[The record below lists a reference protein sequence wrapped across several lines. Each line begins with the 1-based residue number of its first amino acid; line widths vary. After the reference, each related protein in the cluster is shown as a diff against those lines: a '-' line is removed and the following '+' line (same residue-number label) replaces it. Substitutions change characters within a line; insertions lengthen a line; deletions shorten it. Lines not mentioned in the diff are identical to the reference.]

1 MIAAV
6 NGYALGGGLEI
17 ALACHLVVAG
27 DDATFGLPEVRVG
40 LAAAAGGLVRL
51 PRALGPALARDMIL
65 TGRRLSATEAAAAG
79 IVSRV
84 APSGK
89 TLEVARDVAAEIL
102 AGSPAAVRG
111 SLTTME
117 KTATIADPIEAI
129 RASTAVLD
137 DLIASKDTLEG
148 ITAFV
153 MKRTPNWSGT

>member
-1 MIAAV
+1 M
-6 NGYALGGGLEI
+6 
-17 ALACHLVVAG
+17 
-27 DDATFGLPEVRVG
+27 
-40 LAAAAGGLVRL
+40 
-51 PRALGPALARDMIL
+51 
-65 TGRRLSATEAAAAG
+65 
-79 IVSRV
+79 
-84 APSGK
+84 
-89 TLEVARDVAAEIL
+89 AAEIL